1 MLLCQYLFSWV
12 CHPMAKRPDWAM
24 KSWTAWNINEFM
36 LFDMSGVKQVV
47 FLTVNHRGPLPLRE
61 LHSTGETECGET
73 LGDLEPV
80 YDLFTIT
87 SEITA
92 RGCDTDKWH
101 LCKAGLFFLRWITA
115 DTSPWGNFTPPTK
128 QQCGETLG
136 DLEPV
141 YDLFTIASETTLPEA
156 VSQTS
161 GTFVKQ
167 ISFFF
172 FLFFF

>member
-1 MLLCQYLFSWV
+1 
-12 CHPMAKRPDWAM
+12 
-24 KSWTAWNINEFM
+24 M

-101 LCKAGLFFLRWITA
+101 LCKAGFFKGESLRTPPLEG
-115 DTSPWGNFTPPTK
+115 TSLHRRNNSVERPWGI
-128 QQCGETLG
+128 LS
-136 DLEPV
+136 
-141 YDLFTIASETTLPEA
+141 LFTTCL
-156 VSQTS
+156 
-161 GTFVKQ
+161 
-167 ISFFF
+167 
-172 FLFFF
+172 